1 MPLRRTLPKESTAR
15 VTFGRSSLVGM
26 KPVVFLDSN
35 ALFGRKPF
43 TRTDSV
49 LLLELVRLDR
59 LRLVIP
65 DVVLLELSRQWAKRL
80 DETSSALAKA
90 RSDLNETLS
99 EAGVPEVEQI
109 EVPELQ
115 RSAFHQAATRMLK
128 RSGVEIPACPVVSVT
143 EVLERD
149 LDARK
154 PFDTTGK
161 GFRDAL
167 IWETIKECCTRPTSP
182 TQAFLVTNNHK
193 DFCDGPDGAELH
205 ADLRGELRQ
214 SQQVTVVPRL
224 SDLMQR
230 PEIAPLIEL
239 LRVVRETFTPEHV
252 AELVDRCVAEL
263 QGAVPE
269 PDLDSWNDD
278 DDDRISPFSTS
289 LRDAVFETVA
299 PDRSTLEHGV
309 FTVGDPDK
317 MVLRVAFEADCTL
330 EGFID
335 RSALSSG
342 GYSYYEDWT
351 RHSLRVLE
359 RPRRAQ
365 FLLSATFTTETI
377 AEVELT
383 VEEIEEI
390 TLLTPLL

>member
-1 MPLRRTLPKESTAR
+1 
-15 VTFGRSSLVGM
+15 M
-26 KPVVFLDSN
+26 KPVVILDAN

-43 TRTDSV
+43 TRTHSV

-80 DETSSALAKA
+80 DENGKALAKSLSEA
-90 RSDLNETLS
+90 NETLG
-99 EAGVPEVEQI
+99 EAWAPAIEEI
-109 EVPELQ
+109 EVPNLH
-115 RSAFHQAATRMLK
+115 RSVFHQAATRMLK
-128 RSGVEIPACPVVSVT
+128 RAGVEIPAFPSLAVSD
-143 EVLERD
+143 VLERD
-149 LDARK
+149 LDTRK
-154 PFDTTGK
+154 PFDTKGN

-167 IWETIKECCTRPTSP
+167 IWETIKDYCARPTSP
-182 TQAFLVTNNHK
+182 AQVFFVTNNHT
-193 DFCDGPDGAELH
+193 DFCDGPDSHELH
-205 ADLRGELRQ
+205 ADLRGELGQ
-214 SQQVTVVPRL
+214 NQQVTVVTRL

-230 PEIAPLIEL
+230 SELKPLVEL

-252 AELVDRCVAEL
+252 AKLVDRCLSEL

-269 PDLDSWNDD
+269 PDLDNWNDD
-278 DDDRISPFSTS
+278 DEYHTSPFSTS
-289 LRDAVFETVA
+289 LRDAVFETIT
-299 PDRSTLEHGV
+299 PDRSTLEEGV
-309 FTVGDPDK
+309 FTVGDPDE
-317 MVLRVAFEADCTL
+317 MVLRVSFEADCTL

-335 RSALSSG
+335 RSSLSNG
-342 GYSYYEDWT
+342 AYSYYEDWT

-365 FLLSATFTTETI
+365 FLLSATFRPETI